1 MSKQDFMELLQFK
14 RHELMNHLQMIQ
26 GYIHLDKK
34 DAALEKVSAIVH
46 EENQERKLIHLNIP
60 TFTWW
65 LLLLPLKY
73 PNLRLKYEIQSQSKE
88 LSDIDRV
95 LYKYCKQI
103 METATK
109 LFNESQ
115 SYEMK
120 LQLLEGETSETTTNI
135 AFFGDFGHLSK
146 REFREND
153 ITYRLNEDKDKM
165 KAIFTVAN
173 KKV

>member
-1 MSKQDFMELLQFK
+1 MLFRS
-14 RHELMNHLQMIQ
+14 
-26 GYIHLDKK
+26 
-34 DAALEKVSAIVH
+34 
-46 EENQERKLIHLNIP
+46 
-60 TFTWW
+60 
-65 LLLLPLKY
+65 PLKY

-153 ITYRLNEDKDKM
+153 ITYRLNEEKDKM